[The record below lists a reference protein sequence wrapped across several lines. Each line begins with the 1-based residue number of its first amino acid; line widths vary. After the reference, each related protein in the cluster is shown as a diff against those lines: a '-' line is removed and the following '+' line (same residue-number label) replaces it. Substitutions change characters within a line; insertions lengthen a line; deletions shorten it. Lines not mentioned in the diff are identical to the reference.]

1 MRKIVSLFALG
12 FILAA
17 PAASALTQAQAREC
31 RMLAETLGPAKAA
44 LQVRVAERDA
54 LAAEAEAAG
63 EAWENAENVRT
74 LGEDAAAQADSLRVT
89 FDEKKA
95 AFELVEA
102 ELFEHSQ
109 KLNANFNRFNNLCV
123 TE

>member
-1 MRKIVSLFALG
+1 MKKIASLLALG
-12 FILAA
+12 FILAI
-17 PAASALTQAQAREC
+17 PAASALTQEQAREC
-31 RMLAETLGPAKAA
+31 RALAESLGPAKAA
-44 LQVRVAERDA
+44 LETRVAERDG

-74 LGEDAAAQADSLRVT
+74 LGAEAAAEADALKIT
-89 FDEKKA
+89 FQDKKA

-102 ELFEHSQ
+102 DLFENLQ
-109 KLNANFNRFNNLCV
+109 KLTADSNRFNNLCV

>member
-1 MRKIVSLFALG
+1 MKKSISFLLLSLFIAL
-12 FILAA
+12 
-17 PAASALTQAQAREC
+17 PTASALTQAEAREC
-31 RMLAETLGPAKAA
+31 QALAKTLGPAKTA
-44 LQVRVAERDA
+44 LEAQVAERDS
-54 LAAEAEAAG
+54 LAAAAEAAG

-74 LGEDAAAQADSLRVT
+74 LGAEKAAQADTLRVT

-102 ELFEHSQ
+102 DLFEKSR
-109 KLNANFNRFNNLCV
+109 KLNADFARFNNLCV